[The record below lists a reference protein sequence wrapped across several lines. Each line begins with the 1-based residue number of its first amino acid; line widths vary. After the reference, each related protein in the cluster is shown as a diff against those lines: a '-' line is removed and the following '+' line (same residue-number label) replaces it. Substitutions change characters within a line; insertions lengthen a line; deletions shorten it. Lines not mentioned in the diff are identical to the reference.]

1 MAGVRRYEDLLVW
14 QLASGLRDKVFT
26 LTEKGAVSRNFK
38 FRDQIRESSSSAPAN
53 IAEGFGRF
61 RPREFAFFVR
71 IARASL
77 LETRNHLQDGQNKKY
92 FTEADAADLLKL
104 QVRATVAAT
113 RLLKYLDSCDGNVP
127 PTAED

>member
-26 LTEKGAVSRNFK
+26 LTEKRAVSRNFK

-77 LETRNHLQDGQNKKY
+77 LETRNHLQDGRNKKY
-92 FTEADAADLLKL
+92 FTEGDAADLLKL
-104 QVRATVAAT
+104 QVRATIAAT

-127 PTAED
+127 PTAEN